1 MCVRVYVSA
10 HMGVFVRRWG
20 TCTCLHM
27 CTHGSG
33 CGRVCVGTCV
43 GLHVAYMHICGFC
56 VWDSCACLYTC
67 AHVGLWM
74 WACLCRHMR
83 GSLCM
88 GLMHACMRVRTW
100 VCACG
105 CACLC
110 MCTCVALCVCM
121 HMEVG
126 TGAWW
131 SHGVGVLFF
140 PSASSGPCP
149 MKWVEVHLRGCQPG
163 HGSSGE
169 TRLCL

>member
-121 HMEVG
+121 HMCVSCWG
-126 TGAWW
+126 GAEREKERENLKQAPHPAW
-131 SHGVGVLFF
+131 S
-140 PSASSGPCP
+140 PT
-149 MKWVEVHLRGCQPG
+149 RGYIPQP
-163 HGSSGE
+163 
-169 TRLCL
+169 